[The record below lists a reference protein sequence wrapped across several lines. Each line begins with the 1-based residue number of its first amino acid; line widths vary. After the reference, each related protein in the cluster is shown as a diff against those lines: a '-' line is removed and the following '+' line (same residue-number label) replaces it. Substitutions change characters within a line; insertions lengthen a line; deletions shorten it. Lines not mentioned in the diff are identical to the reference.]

1 MENFTTLWMS
11 DICTALNS
19 AGLEMPKEKGGGKWS
34 IDRFENSVQLM
45 KEHVTR
51 DIGIYE
57 YLDSKGL
64 INRGKCPITGES
76 IGQEH
81 NYQFFGRIVYISQEG
96 KKIAQEWDR
105 QEHIRLFGKEP
116 MTQEQKEEARE
127 KYIENHKRVPLVYW
141 LILIALIAL
150 FIKKCV

>member
-1 MENFTTLWMS
+1 MGDFATLWMT

-34 IDRFENSVQLM
+34 PDRFQNSIELI
-45 KEHVTR
+45 KYHVTLDR
-51 DIGIYE
+51 GIYE

-64 INRGKCPITGES
+64 INRGRCPITGES
-76 IGQEH
+76 IGSEH
-81 NYQFFGRIVYISQEG
+81 NYQIYGRIVYISKEG

-105 QEHIRLFGKEP
+105 QEHIKLFGKEP
-116 MTQEQKEEARE
+116 MTQEEKDEARE
-127 KYIENHKRVPLVYW
+127 KYLENHKRVPLVYW